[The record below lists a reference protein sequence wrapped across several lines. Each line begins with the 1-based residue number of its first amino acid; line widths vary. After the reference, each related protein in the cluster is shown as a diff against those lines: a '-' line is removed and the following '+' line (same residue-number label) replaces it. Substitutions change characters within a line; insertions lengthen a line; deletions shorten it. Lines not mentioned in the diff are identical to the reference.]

1 MIPGIPHWTGSC
13 VLVAAGALAGCAAPG
28 SIGEAPGTSA
38 HEAVIDNAHGAVPS
52 QRDAVRYYIGR
63 LPDRRYVRTYGG
75 EEHPRPWY
83 TAAEALGEI
92 GKPAV
97 PALVERLDTPDPYE
111 LMLALYALMLASQ
124 DPVLMAETGG
134 GYLRLGTVLAQDS
147 NEENLRRAR
156 AWWQRHRHLWP

>member
-1 MIPGIPHWTGSC
+1 M
-13 VLVAAGALAGCAAPG
+13 
-28 SIGEAPGTSA
+28 
-38 HEAVIDNAHGAVPS
+38 PS